1 VEFQGLGDGPTPA
14 QRSYSAGPALCI
26 LALADLTGFEVAEQD
41 AISSAILSQEFS
53 GGRKIKR

>member
-1 VEFQGLGDGPTPA
+1 VEFQGLGDGPTGPA
-14 QRSYSAGPALCI
+14 IIFRWPALCI